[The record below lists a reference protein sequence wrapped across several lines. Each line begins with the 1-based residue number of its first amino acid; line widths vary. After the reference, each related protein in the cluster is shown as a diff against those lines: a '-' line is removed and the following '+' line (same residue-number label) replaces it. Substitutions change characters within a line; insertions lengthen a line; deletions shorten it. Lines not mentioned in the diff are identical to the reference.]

1 MPSFSEYYWAGRR
14 GHLIGVGGVSMSPLA
29 EVLAEA
35 GLVITGSDMNEGAN
49 VAHLRSLGIPVFIG
63 HRAENIPA
71 DAEFVVR
78 TAAVHDE
85 NPEIVEAHRR
95 GLPVFERTQAWGAI
109 MKDYRNSL
117 CISGT
122 HGKTTT
128 TSMCTHILMA
138 AERDP
143 TVMIG
148 GTLTLLHAGH
158 RVGAGDTIVME
169 ACEYYNSFHAFSPTV
184 AVILNIEADHLDFF
198 KDLED
203 VKASFRKFASLV
215 PENGYIIANAE
226 DKNTMDALAPL
237 GRDIFTFGLNKGA
250 DVYAANIVQ
259 HGAETEFDVIYCEE
273 VFTHVSL
280 RVPGIHNVKNAL
292 AASAAAICLGCSPAA
307 IRYGLAGFSG
317 ANRRFEFK
325 GKYNGAD
332 VYDDYAH
339 HPSELKAL
347 LDAIETLGYK
357 RTIVVFQPHTYSR
370 TQALFSDFVE
380 QLRRRRSM
388 PRAKRTPSASRP
400 RTSRASFRTASSLR
414 IMQSLKRHCAQRP
427 APATLSLPSARA
439 MCTRSANALSPRER
453 IRYDARRN
461 EAARPQPDPYKSAA
475 SASLPRDAG
484 AVGIYLDRQLS
495 GAEDRRSAD
504 PH

>member
-148 GTLTLLHAGH
+148 GTLPLLHAGH

-347 LDAIETLGYK
+347 LDAIHDNMYTVAEKNLEDNTFDLKTIDEVKEMAAGRGGFA
-357 RTIVVFQPHTYSR
+357 RTKWCGSLECELKMKEQAGVSSR
-370 TQALFSDFVE
+370 C
-380 QLRRRRSM
+380 M
-388 PRAKRTPSASRP
+388 PLK
-400 RTSRASFRTASSLR
+400 
-414 IMQSLKRHCAQRP
+414 QSGTTGKCVCCGKE
-427 APATLSLPSARA
+427 
-439 MCTRSANALSPRER
+439 CTT
-453 IRYDARRN
+453 D
-461 EAARPQPDPYKSAA
+461 
-475 SASLPRDAG
+475 
-484 AVGIYLDRQLS
+484 IYW
-495 GAEDRRSAD
+495 GVAY
-504 PH
+504 

>member
-148 GTLTLLHAGH
+148 GTLH
-158 RVGAGDTIVME
+158 RGGPSRFLQGSRG
-169 ACEYYNSFHAFSPTV
+169 CESV
-184 AVILNIEADHLDFF
+184 
-198 KDLED
+198 
-203 VKASFRKFASLV
+203 V
-215 PENGYIIANAE
+215 PEVR
-226 DKNTMDALAPL
+226 L
-237 GRDIFTFGLNKGA
+237 
-250 DVYAANIVQ
+250 
-259 HGAETEFDVIYCEE
+259 
-273 VFTHVSL
+273 
-280 RVPGIHNVKNAL
+280 
-292 AASAAAICLGCSPAA
+292 
-307 IRYGLAGFSG
+307 
-317 ANRRFEFK
+317 
-325 GKYNGAD
+325 
-332 VYDDYAH
+332 
-339 HPSELKAL
+339 
-347 LDAIETLGYK
+347 
-357 RTIVVFQPHTYSR
+357 
-370 TQALFSDFVE
+370 
-380 QLRRRRSM
+380 
-388 PRAKRTPSASRP
+388 
-400 RTSRASFRTASSLR
+400 
-414 IMQSLKRHCAQRP
+414 
-427 APATLSLPSARA
+427 ARA
-439 MCTRSANALSPRER
+439 GKRIHHCER
-453 IRYDARRN
+453 R
-461 EAARPQPDPYKSAA
+461 
-475 SASLPRDAG
+475 G
-484 AVGIYLDRQLS
+484 
-495 GAEDRRSAD
+495 
-504 PH
+504 

>member
-1 MPSFSEYYWAGRR
+1 MSGLAHILRDKNFT
-14 GHLIGVGGVSMSPLA
+14 VS
-29 EVLAEA
+29 
-35 GLVITGSDMNEGAN
+35 GSDAAESALTKELTAAGCHIVYSQTADNITSDIDLVVYTAAIRDTNPELSA
-49 VAHLRSLGIPVFIG
+49 ARAAGIPTIT
-63 HRAENIPA
+63 RAELLGQIMTNYKTAVNIA
-71 DAEFVVR
+71 
-78 TAAVHDE
+78 
-85 NPEIVEAHRR
+85 
-95 GLPVFERTQAWGAI
+95 
-109 MKDYRNSL
+109 
-117 CISGT
+117 GT

-128 TSMCTHILMA
+128 TSMLTEILMA
-138 AERDP
+138 GNCDP
-143 TVMIG
+143 TISVGGILDSIG
-148 GTLTLLHAGH
+148 GNI
-158 RVGAGDTIVME
+158 RVGQSGIFVTE
-169 ACEYYNSFHAFSPTV
+169 ACEYTNSFLSFFPTMEI
-184 AVILNIEADHLDFF
+184 ILNIEADHLDFF

-380 QLRRRRSM
+380 QLRRPDVCYLAEIYAAREKNTIGISSADIAREL
-388 PRAKRTPSASRP
+388 PNGIFFADNAELEKTLRA
-400 RTSRASFRTASSLR
+400 TASPGDIILTVGAGDVYK
-414 IMQSLKRHCAQRP
+414 IG
-427 APATLSLPSARA
+427 
-439 MCTRSANALSPRER
+439 ER
-453 IRYDARRN
+453 
-461 EAARPQPDPYKSAA
+461 
-475 SASLPRDAG
+475 L
-484 AVGIYLDRQLS
+484 V
-495 GAEDRRSAD
+495 AEGKDKA
-504 PH
+504 

>member
-1 MPSFSEYYWAGRR
+1 MDFEQYLVPGKK
-14 GHLIGVGGVSMSPLA
+14 GLLIGIGGVSMSPLA
-29 EVLAEA
+29 EVLHDA
-35 GLVITGSDMNEGAN
+35 GLVIVGSDMNESN
-49 VAHLRSLGIPVFIG
+49 KTLLLREKGISIHIG
-63 HRAENIPA
+63 H
-71 DAEFVVR
+71 DASNVEDDIDFVVR

-85 NPEIVEAHRR
+85 NPEIAAAHQR
-95 GLPVFERTQAWGAI
+95 GIPVFERTQAWGAL
-109 MKDYRNSL
+109 MRAYPNAL

-148 GTLTLLHAGH
+148 GTLPLLHAGH

-215 PENGYIIANAE
+215 PENGYVIANAE
-226 DKNTMDALAPL
+226 DKNAMDALAPL

-250 DVYAANIVQ
+250 DVYAANIVR

-332 VYDDYAH
+332 IYDDYAH
-339 HPSELKAL
+339 HPGELKAL

-370 TQALFSDFVE
+370 TQALFSDFVA
-380 QLRRRRSM
+380 QLRRPDVCYLAEIYAAREKNTIGISSADIAREL
-388 PRAKRTPSASRP
+388 PNGIFFADNAELEKTLRA
-400 RTSRASFRTASSLR
+400 TASPGDIILTVGAGDVYK
-414 IMQSLKRHCAQRP
+414 IG
-427 APATLSLPSARA
+427 
-439 MCTRSANALSPRER
+439 ER
-453 IRYDARRN
+453 
-461 EAARPQPDPYKSAA
+461 
-475 SASLPRDAG
+475 LVAG
-484 AVGIYLDRQLS
+484 GKDKA
-495 GAEDRRSAD
+495 
-504 PH
+504 

>member
-1 MPSFSEYYWAGRR
+1 MPSFSDYYWAGRR

-49 VAHLRSLGIPVFIG
+49 VAHLRSLGITVFIG

-85 NPEIVEAHRR
+85 NPEIIEAHRR
-95 GLPVFERTQAWGAI
+95 GIPVFERTQAWGAI

-117 CISGT
+117 CIAGT

-148 GTLTLLHAGH
+148 GTLPLLHAGH

-198 KDLED
+198 KDLESCEYCNSFLHFFPTVAVVLNVEADHLDFFKDLED

-215 PENGYIIANAE
+215 PDNGYIIANAE
-226 DKNTMDALAPL
+226 DKNSMDALAPL

-332 VYDDYAH
+332 IYDDYAH
-339 HPSELKAL
+339 HPGELKAL
-347 LDAIETLGYK
+347 LDAVETLGYK

-380 QLRRRRSM
+380 QLRRPDVCYLAEIFAAREKNTIGIS
-388 PRAKRTPSASRP
+388 SADIARELP
-400 RTSRASFRTASSLR
+400 NGLFFADNAELEKSLR
-414 IMQSLKRHCAQRP
+414 A
-427 APATLSLPSARA
+427 
-439 MCTRSANALSPRER
+439 
-453 IRYDARRN
+453 
-461 EAARPQPDPYKSAA
+461 AA
-475 SASLPRDAG
+475 SPGDIILTVGAG
-484 AVGIYLDRQLS
+484 DVYKIGERLV
-495 GAEDRRSAD
+495 AEGKEKT
-504 PH
+504 